1 MKNDKQVKWRTR
13 ERFLFAVLTVKF
25 PLLVLGCTTI
35 KNVCGGTG
43 KTASTVSARAIINV
57 SAVEVTTANTH
68 VTTQCTAHQANVT
81 ETVLRGLPGHLAE
94 AV

>member
-1 MKNDKQVKWRTR
+1 M
-13 ERFLFAVLTVKF
+13 
-25 PLLVLGCTTI
+25 

-68 VTTQCTAHQANVT
+68 VTILCTAHQANVT
-81 ETVLRGLPGHLAE
+81 KTVPVGLRGR
-94 AV
+94 VV